1 MSNHSFLAI
10 SLQFA
15 LAATCVAADGNGRL
29 RFDWPNPTAS
39 SPCDL
44 AEYSAGAR
52 APRFAGTVETQ
63 DIGFACIVQIPR
75 RRFDALYRFC
85 TVAYADTQDREHYAC
100 WVQYS
105 PRAVTFLYSY
115 SPESADAPLCAFD
128 CSRK

>member
-1 MSNHSFLAI
+1 MRRGGG
-10 SLQFA
+10 QR
-15 LAATCVAADGNGRL
+15 AAA
-29 RFDWPNPTAS
+29 FDWPNPSVS
-39 SPCDL
+39 SRCDL
-44 AEYSAGAR
+44 AESPAGTKT
-52 APRFAGTVETQ
+52 PRFAGAVETQ

-85 TVAYADTQDREHYAC
+85 TVAYADSHDREHYAC

-115 SPESADAPLCAFD
+115 SPDATTAPRCAFD